1 MDLTKIISI
10 SGKPGLFNLVK
21 QSRAGFIIESVET
34 GKKTSVPSSNNVNL
48 LANIAMYT
56 TDTEVPLEEV
66 FYKIAEKENLGPT
79 ISHKESGAK
88 LHKYFAKVLPDYD
101 KDRVYDSD
109 LKKLFQWYNVLQRA
123 GLIDLNRPE
132 ESKEKVE
139 ETK

>member
-48 LANIAMYT
+48 LANIAIYT
-56 TDTEVPLEEV
+56 TDTEVSLEEV

-79 ISHKESGAK
+79 ISHKESGVK
-88 LHKYFAKVLPDYD
+88 LHEYFAEVLPDYD

-109 LKKLFQWYNVLQRA
+109 LKKLFQWYNVLQKA
-123 GLIDLNRPE
+123 GLIDLDRPE
-132 ESKEKVE
+132 ESKEEVE